1 MRTFPE
7 TRNTT
12 AKTGSPVAYARA
24 TRFLNG
30 FSVDQSGRR
39 HAMRRS
45 IACGAAGAGPLTVHT
60 ETVEAKVQ
68 MPVSYIDS
76 VSQALA
82 FLSDTDLFAPPNR
95 DHIQR
100 EKWQGRL

>member
-1 MRTFPE
+1 
-7 TRNTT
+7 
-12 AKTGSPVAYARA
+12 
-24 TRFLNG
+24 
-30 FSVDQSGRR
+30 
-39 HAMRRS
+39 MRRS

-68 MPVSYIDS
+68 MPASYIDS